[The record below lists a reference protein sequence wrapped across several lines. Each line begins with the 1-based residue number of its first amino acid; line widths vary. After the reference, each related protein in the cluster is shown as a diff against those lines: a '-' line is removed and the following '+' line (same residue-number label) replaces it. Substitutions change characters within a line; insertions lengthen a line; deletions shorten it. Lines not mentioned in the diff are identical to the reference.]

1 MAATKKSNKSPEK
14 SVVSAKKTAAK
25 KAPPASP
32 NKKKCKAPSASTTIG
47 TGTGSKTSDDLI
59 LEALA
64 NFRLKREDAPTKEK
78 LISVTMIVKKT
89 FLNRLPKL
97 KEKGLITYDKSGVS
111 LTEKGIAALGPLAE
125 VPKSNE
131 EVHERLMKDLKPKEQ
146 RFFKF
151 LLDHE
156 EAEYKAHLK
165 EDVAKAL
172 GYESKKQKTFQNLI
186 GAMKGKNIVEYPD
199 SDHVKFV
206 KDTCFP
212 W

>member
-1 MAATKKSNKSPEK
+1 MAATKSNKSPDK

-146 RFFKF
+146 KFFK
-151 LLDHE
+151 LLLGFED
-156 EAEYKAHLK
+156 AEPNKVHLK
-165 EDVAKAL
+165 EDIAKAL

-186 GAMKGKNIVEYPD
+186 GAMKAKNIVEYPD